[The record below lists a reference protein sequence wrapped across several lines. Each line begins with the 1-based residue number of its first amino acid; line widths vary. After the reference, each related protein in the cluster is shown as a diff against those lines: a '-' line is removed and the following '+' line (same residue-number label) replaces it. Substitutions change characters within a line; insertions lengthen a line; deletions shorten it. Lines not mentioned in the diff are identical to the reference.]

1 MLLLSADSLNQHFCC
16 NNFYYA
22 QNKNYYE
29 LPQPIN
35 ATITFDLKTSG
46 HVNYDGDVI
55 GSSKTGQIIMTIQNG
70 KITLNKTS
78 VGSYDA
84 STSKSNNTSASIS
97 NVKMTIN

>member
-1 MLLLSADSLNQHFCC
+1 M
-16 NNFYYA
+16 
-22 QNKNYYE
+22 
-29 LPQPIN
+29 PQPIN
-35 ATITFDLKTSG
+35 VTITFDLITSG

-55 GSSKTGQIIMTIQNG
+55 RSSETGQIVMTIQNG

-84 STSKSNNTSASIS
+84 STSKSNNTSATIS